1 MAFLDTL
8 LAQDIL
14 PDGVIRWGIRR
25 LLRQRLQEVRA
36 STPVERQANV
46 ALFAQKLRSLPVAV
60 ETKAANEQHYEVP
73 AAFYKLCLGP
83 RLKYS
88 SCFYETGRESL
99 AEAEVAMLSLTSQ
112 RAELAN
118 GQEILELGCGWGSLT
133 LWMAEQ
139 YPQSQITGVSNSA
152 SQKVFIESECRRRGL
167 NNVRIITCDMNQ
179 FTTEAGRYDR
189 VVSVEMFEH
198 MKNWAELLRR
208 ISAWLK
214 PQGKLFFHVFTHRDC
229 AYHFESKDGTDW
241 MSRHFF
247 TGGIMPSNNLPTY
260 FQDDL
265 KLETQWEVE
274 GRHYGQ
280 TAEHWLQNTDQHRAE
295 ILKIFGECYG
305 NNQAKKWFAYWRIF
319 FMACAELWNFRG
331 GSEWMVCHYRL
342 TKK

>member
-8 LAQDIL
+8 LAQDVL
-14 PDGVIRWGIRR
+14 PDSVIRWGIRR

-36 STPVERQANV
+36 STPAERQANI
-46 ALFAQKLRSLPVAV
+46 ALFAQKLRNLPVAV

>member
-14 PDGVIRWGIRR
+14 PDSVIRWGIRR

-36 STPVERQANV
+36 STPTERQANI
-46 ALFAQKLRSLPVAV
+46 ALFAQKLRNLPVAV